1 MDIDYN
7 KLDEEENNMVSI
19 YQEEINKAAAKVAAK
34 VAAKA
39 AEKAAAEARTDNTF
53 ELAMTLSKGYNRSF
67 ESILDDF
74 KISPEEKNAC
84 MEKYK
89 AVI

>member
-7 KLDEEENNMVSI
+7 QLDEEENNMVSI
-19 YQEEINKAAAKVAAK
+19 YQEAINKA
-34 VAAKA
+34 AAKA